1 MYAIRSNG
9 ALLPDRYPSW
19 DEAVEAA
26 QETHRLPPDAD
37 WSVEAV

>member
-9 ALLPDRYPSW
+9 TLLPDRYPSW
-19 DEAVEAA
+19 GEAVEAA
-26 QETHRLPPDAD
+26 QEDHRLPPDAG